1 MRMNATKELLT
12 SLQNVS
18 PYFTGGLPTLTVSPF
33 GQRGEG
39 KGRDE
44 FIKNL
49 FEEAERYGF
58 KSQILRDDNVF
69 SLITPA
75 ASPHTTEMIKINLND
90 QEVEIPAHLIV
101 WWGKVGERIDFLS
114 LSRMKEEERKKLI
127 DLISSNIQAAWRVL
141 YDSLPEERYK
151 NNVSEFLEIYGLVG
165 HATEEERKNS
175 GLSRGA
181 QSNPEGH
188 INICFHPYDKYRKQV
203 EKKGINAADFL
214 KHTGVMDTILM
225 NNFGD
230 FFSQITGLIFNIPN
244 LSVYWELKHASSE
257 NQISI
262 YEGLKLNF
270 YEKPLQLNEGLE
282 FIAKIVGFYDQ
293 IYEDLKQGFEN
304 YWKNIGNENKK
315 TEIVGQLKRSLV
327 ERLRQ
332 IGVRNPEF
340 FDRQIDS
347 LVDMTFSF
355 RPTYQQLT
363 NWEKDENIDES
374 LRDRIS
380 RLKNKY
386 EKRRKRLKSMTH
398 KEKNS
403 FVDRVA
409 RFYGVDSIVAESLVL
424 MIENQIADPADDWK
438 NIKFTFPN
446 QISLS
451 WMIEEYEIGD
461 NGEILVTKITVA
473 PRFMT
478 EKGAFED
485 IGGMRV
491 IRKEGK

>member
-1 MRMNATKELLT
+1 MNAMKELLT
-12 SLQNVS
+12 SLQNVY
-18 PYFTGGLPTLTVSPF
+18 PYFIEGLPTLTVSPF
-33 GQRGEG
+33 GPRGEG

-58 KSQILRDDNVF
+58 KSQIIRDGNVF
-69 SLITPA
+69 SLITPP

-114 LSRMKEEERKKLI
+114 LSRMKEEERKKFFSLI
-127 DLISSNIQAAWRVL
+127 GENIKIAFQFL
-141 YDSLPEERYK
+141 YDNLPEEYK
-151 NNVSEFLEIYGLVG
+151 NKPDQVLEIYGLVG
-165 HATEEERKNS
+165 HANEEERKNS

-188 INICFHPYDKYRKQV
+188 INICFHPYDKYRKKV

-244 LSVYWELKHASSE
+244 LSVYWELKHVSSK

-270 YEKPLQLNEGLE
+270 YEKPLQLNEALE

-315 TEIVGQLKRSLV
+315 TEMIRELKRSLV

-332 IGVRNPEF
+332 IGVRNVEM

-386 EKRRKRLKSMTH
+386 EKRRKRLKSMTNE
-398 KEKNS
+398 EKNA

>member
-1 MRMNATKELLT
+1 
-12 SLQNVS
+12 
-18 PYFTGGLPTLTVSPF
+18 
-33 GQRGEG
+33 
-39 KGRDE
+39 
-44 FIKNL
+44 
-49 FEEAERYGF
+49 
-58 KSQILRDDNVF
+58 
-69 SLITPA
+69 
-75 ASPHTTEMIKINLND
+75 
-90 QEVEIPAHLIV
+90 
-101 WWGKVGERIDFLS
+101 
-114 LSRMKEEERKKLI
+114 
-127 DLISSNIQAAWRVL
+127 
-141 YDSLPEERYK
+141 
-151 NNVSEFLEIYGLVG
+151 
-165 HATEEERKNS
+165 
-175 GLSRGA
+175 
-181 QSNPEGH
+181 
-188 INICFHPYDKYRKQV
+188 
-203 EKKGINAADFL
+203 L

-244 LSVYWELKHASSE
+244 LSVFWVLKHASSK

-270 YEKPLQLNEGLE
+270 YEKPLQLNEALE

-315 TEIVGQLKRSLV
+315 TEMIRELKRSLV

-332 IGVRNPEF
+332 IGVTNVEI

-386 EKRRKRLKSMTH
+386 EKRRKRLKSMTNE
-398 KEKNS
+398 EKNA

>member
-1 MRMNATKELLT
+1 MKELLT
-12 SLQNVS
+12 SLQNVY
-18 PYFTGGLPTLTVSPF
+18 PYFVEGLPTLIIFPF

-44 FIKNL
+44 FIKDL

-58 KSQILRDDNVF
+58 KSQILRDGNVF

-75 ASPHTTEMIKINLND
+75 ASPHTTEMIKINLNN
-90 QEVEIPAHLIV
+90 QEVKIPAHLIV

-114 LSRMKEEERKKLI
+114 LSRMKKEEREKLI
-127 DLISSNIQAAWRVL
+127 DLISSNIHAAWRVL

-151 NNVSEFLEIYGLVG
+151 NNVSGFLEIYGLVG

-244 LSVYWELKHASSE
+244 LSVSWELKHASSK
-257 NQISI
+257 NQIFI

-270 YEKPLQLNEGLE
+270 YEKPLQLNGALE

-315 TEIVGQLKRSLV
+315 TEIIRKLKHSLF

-332 IGVRNPEF
+332 IGVRNVEM

-347 LVDMTFSF
+347 LVDMTLSF
-355 RPTYQQLT
+355 RPTYQQLK
-363 NWEKDENIDES
+363 NWEKDENIDKS
-374 LRDRIS
+374 LRDIIS

-386 EKRRKRLKSMTH
+386 EKRRERLKSMTNE
-398 KEKNS
+398 EKNA

-424 MIENQIADPADDWK
+424 MIENQIADPADDSK

-451 WMIEEYEIGD
+451 WMIEEYKIGD

>member
-1 MRMNATKELLT
+1 MNVMKELLT
-12 SLQNVS
+12 SSQNIC
-18 PYFTGGLPTLTVSPF
+18 PYFIEGLPTLTISPF

-39 KGRDE
+39 KGRDK
-44 FIKNL
+44 FIENL
-49 FEEAERYGF
+49 FKEAERYGF
-58 KSQILRDDNVF
+58 KSQILRVRDGNVF

-75 ASPHTTEMIKINLND
+75 ASPHTTEMIKINLNGP
-90 QEVEIPAHLIV
+90 EVKIPAHLIV
-101 WWGKVGERIDFLS
+101 WWGELGKRIDFLS
-114 LSRMKEEERKKLI
+114 LSRMKKEEREKFFSLIGENIKLAF
-127 DLISSNIQAAWRVL
+127 QFL
-141 YDSLPEERYK
+141 YDKLPEKYK
-151 NNVSEFLEIYGLVG
+151 NNPDQVLEIYGLVG
-165 HATEEERKNS
+165 HANEEERKNS
-175 GLSRGA
+175 GLSKGA

-188 INICFHPYDKYRKQV
+188 INICFHPYDKYREEVQI
-203 EKKGINAADFL
+203 KKFDAADFL

-225 NNFGD
+225 NNFGN
-230 FFSQITGLIFNIPN
+230 FFSQITGLIFKIPN
-244 LSVYWELKHASSE
+244 LSVSWELKHAFSQD
-257 NQISI
+257 QISI
-262 YEGLKLNF
+262 YEGLRLNF
-270 YEKPLQLNEGLE
+270 YKQPRGLNEALE
-282 FIAKIVGFYDQ
+282 VIAKIVGFYDQ

-315 TEIVGQLKRSLV
+315 TEIIRQLKRSLV

-332 IGVRNPEF
+332 IGVTNVEM

-347 LVDMTFSF
+347 LVDMTLSF

-363 NWEKDENIDES
+363 NWEKDENINES
-374 LRDRIS
+374 SRDIIS

-386 EKRRKRLKSMTH
+386 TKRRERLKSMTDE
-398 KEKNS
+398 EKNA

-409 RFYGVDSIVAESLVL
+409 RFYGVSSIVAESLVL
-424 MIENQIADPADDWK
+424 MIENQIADPANDWK

-485 IGGMRV
+485 MGGMRV
-491 IRKEGK
+491 VRKEGK

>member
-1 MRMNATKELLT
+1 MNAMKELLT
-12 SLQNVS
+12 SLQNVC
-18 PYFTGGLPTLTVSPF
+18 PYFIGGLPTLIVSPF
-33 GQRGEG
+33 GPRGEG
-39 KGRDE
+39 EGRDK
-44 FIKNL
+44 FTKDL

-58 KSQILRDDNVF
+58 KSQILRDGNVF

-75 ASPHTTEMIKINLND
+75 ASPHTTEMIKINLNS
-90 QEVEIPAHLIV
+90 QEVEIPAHLII
-101 WWGKVGERIDFLS
+101 WWGEVARRVDFLS

-127 DLISSNIQAAWRVL
+127 DLISSNIHAAWRVL

-151 NNVSEFLEIYGLVG
+151 NNVSKFLEIYGLVG

-181 QSNPEGH
+181 QSNQEGH
-188 INICFHPYDKYRKQV
+188 INICFHPYDKYRKQA

-225 NNFGD
+225 NKFGD

-244 LSVYWELKHASSE
+244 LSVSWELKHASSE

-262 YEGLKLNF
+262 YEGLRLNF
-270 YEKPLQLNEGLE
+270 YEKPLQLNKALE

-304 YWKNIGNENKK
+304 CWKNIGNENKK
-315 TEIVGQLKRSLV
+315 KEVIRQLKRSLV

-332 IGVRNPEF
+332 IGVINVEM

-347 LVDMTFSF
+347 LIDMTLSF

-374 LRDRIS
+374 LRDIIS

-386 EKRRKRLKSMTH
+386 KKRRERLKTMTNEQR
-398 KEKNS
+398 KV

-461 NGEILVTKITVA
+461 NGEILVTKITIA

-478 EKGAFED
+478 EKGVFED
-485 IGGMRV
+485 IAGMKIDRPQG
-491 IRKEGK
+491 I

>member
-1 MRMNATKELLT
+1 
-12 SLQNVS
+12 
-18 PYFTGGLPTLTVSPF
+18 
-33 GQRGEG
+33 
-39 KGRDE
+39 
-44 FIKNL
+44 
-49 FEEAERYGF
+49 
-58 KSQILRDDNVF
+58 
-69 SLITPA
+69 
-75 ASPHTTEMIKINLND
+75 
-90 QEVEIPAHLIV
+90 
-101 WWGKVGERIDFLS
+101 
-114 LSRMKEEERKKLI
+114 
-127 DLISSNIQAAWRVL
+127 
-141 YDSLPEERYK
+141 
-151 NNVSEFLEIYGLVG
+151 
-165 HATEEERKNS
+165 
-175 GLSRGA
+175 
-181 QSNPEGH
+181 
-188 INICFHPYDKYRKQV
+188 
-203 EKKGINAADFL
+203 
-214 KHTGVMDTILM
+214 MDTILM

-244 LSVYWELKHASSE
+244 LSVYWELKHVSSK

-270 YEKPLQLNEGLE
+270 YEKPLQLNEALE

-315 TEIVGQLKRSLV
+315 TEMIRELKRSLV

-332 IGVRNPEF
+332 IGVRNVEM

-386 EKRRKRLKSMTH
+386 EKRRKRLKSMTNE
-398 KEKNS
+398 EKNA

-446 QISLS
+446 QTSLS